1 MITKFNSFLNE
12 SYTDD
17 YQKTLNAINQLVND
31 GNIVLKDKTPEQVV
45 DIIMGKN
52 KKYPQF
58 GFESF
63 MIAAAN
69 NNMFISEGDKERM
82 GEYIQ
87 KIKDLGIDVPE
98 LEKLYKRYEKFNNL
112 WKEEDKLSDE
122 LNFYDEDD
130 EEYDKINNRLL
141 ELEEFL
147 ETEEYDKL
155 VNNFKKE
162 LQKISKKVVEKL

>member
-1 MITKFNSFLNE
+1 MITNFNSFLNE

-17 YQKTLNAINQLVND
+17 YQKTLDAFNQLVDN
-31 GNIVLKDKTPEQVV
+31 GNIILKDKTPEQIV

-69 NNMFISEGDKERM
+69 DNLFISEGDKERM

-87 KIKDLGIDVPE
+87 KIKDLGIDVSE

-130 EEYDKINNRLL
+130 EEYDKINDRLQ
-141 ELEEFL
+141 EIGEFL
-147 ETEEYDKL
+147 KTGEYEKVVD
-155 VNNFKKE
+155 NFKKE